1 MWTLIQFVVIGPLCF
16 ILGVL
21 LLMMAFRLLVV
32 ALPFLLVVGLVI
44 WAMRR

>member
-1 MWTLIQFVVIGPLCF
+1 VVIGPLCF

-21 LLMMAFRLLVV
+21 LLMAFRLLVV